1 MEPKGHFT
9 SHYLAEVLRDIF
21 LAEHSGILTLESS
34 TGPRSTFHFD
44 RGMLVEADSP
54 SGAAML
60 AAALRE
66 EGLVSADLLLE
77 SVPDC
82 ATAAELATSLL
93 RNGVPPRSL
102 SVGLKGL
109 IRRALADA
117 FAWQGGVYELRLQRA
132 TKATFNPDVL
142 FTFESI
148 LHGISVMGNFDP
160 LKEVLLSLP
169 GKLAVNKNQVLPMNR
184 LALRPHHGF
193 VLSRIDGAMTTSE
206 LCQTLPSDTV
216 DESLKFIYGL
226 LVFGIAVL
234 EPPLADGPFQLRGI
248 VTQHHET
255 RARSQSEVKMIRE
268 ELARVSGQSAVSVLG
283 VDEGTPADALK
294 RIYEERKSRFQRDR
308 FLESTREEFKKELD
322 LIEAKLTQAYFKL
335 ELSALEGA
343 QQRTLQSTEATNVV
357 EAADLVK
364 RREFSKT
371 ERQATLEENVKL
383 AEKYHQK
390 AKEYYREGDFHNCIQ
405 FCRLSIRFNT
415 EAAPSY
421 LLMGDALAKNPDRRW
436 QRQAE
441 DAFEKATE
449 LDPFNPSYFIKLG
462 NFYKERGLDRRA
474 RRMFE
479 KALELVPSNPDA
491 AQGLKSLKGRR
502 R

>member
-34 TGPRSTFHFD
+34 AGPRSTFHFD

-77 SVPDC
+77 TVPDC

-93 RNGVPPRSL
+93 RNGVPPKSL
-102 SVGLKGL
+102 SVGLRGL

-117 FAWQGGVYELRLQRA
+117 FAWQGGVYELKLQRA
-132 TKATFNPDVL
+132 TKGTFSPDVL

-148 LHGISVMGNFDP
+148 LHGISVMGNFEP
-160 LKEVLLSLP
+160 LKEVLITLP
-169 GKLAVNKNQVLPMNR
+169 GRLEVSKNLVLPMNR

-193 VLSRIDGAMTTSE
+193 VLSRIDGAMTTGE
-206 LCQTLPSDTV
+206 LCQTLPADSV

-234 EPPLADGPFQLRGI
+234 DPPLGEGPFQLRGI

-255 RARSQSEVKMIRE
+255 RARSQSEEKLIRE
-268 ELARVSGQSAVSVLG
+268 ELRRVSGQSAVSILG

-308 FLESTREEFKKELD
+308 FLDSTRETFKKELD

-343 QQRTLQSTEATNVV
+343 QQRTMQGAEVTNVV
-357 EAADLVK
+357 EADLLK

-371 ERQATLEENVKL
+371 EKQATQEENVKL

-390 AKEYYREGDFHNCIQ
+390 AKEYFREGDFHNCIQ
-405 FCRLSIRFNT
+405 FCRLAIRFNA

-421 LLMGDALAKNPDRRW
+421 HLMADALAKNPDRRW

-441 DAFEKATE
+441 DAYERATE
-449 LDPFNPSYFIKLG
+449 LDPFNPGYFVKLG
-462 NFYKERGLDRRA
+462 NFYKDRGLDQRA

-479 KALELVPSNPDA
+479 KALELVPGNAEA

-502 R
+502 